1 MSQIFGEEPEA
12 SYDVDPLL
20 WWREWKGK
28 YPTVVRLARK
38 YLAIP
43 ATSVEAERC
52 FSALGLILSKRR
64 LAMTAEHASMQM
76 FLKDKL
82 QN

>member
-20 WWREWKGK
+20 WWRERKGK
-28 YPTVVRLARK
+28 SPTVVRLARK

-43 ATSVEAERC
+43 ATSVEAEDV
-52 FSALGLILSKRR
+52 SPHSV
-64 LAMTAEHASMQM
+64 
-76 FLKDKL
+76 
-82 QN
+82 